1 MPRVQPAA
9 ATHVIHG
16 LALGE
21 FAPLGC
27 SRPSVLAF
35 DTWQASVCRYLEWD
49 EYFMQLALLTAQ
61 RSKDP
66 NKQVGA
72 VIVGQQQVILAV
84 GYNGFPRGCSDAAL
98 PWAKE
103 PPEGITDL
111 LDTKY
116 PYVVHAEANA
126 LLNKNAASVEGAS
139 LYVTLFPCNECAKL
153 LIQAG
158 IKEVVFLE
166 ASTSLLDSLS
176 AASPLNIQPQP
187 LALTLLFGTNS
198 MLTPCATHT
207 HSLARCST
215 LGRPSQF
222 AAADLLPLQDKVLS
236 HLQDPQH
243 PGYARLHQILHTT
256 SAKPPPPAKCHM
268 QGMARPACTDA
279 GDQEQEAV
287 YQQQQRLD
295 GGGSS
300 TTTKPID
307 SCYIAS
313 WRLLRLAGVK
323 LRQYKLTRSGLLS
336 V

>member
-1 MPRVQPAA
+1 MVGLRRFNPNAWPLAVTSLVLSLTNLWLWVGHRSACRPQRKELSVDVEEGSQKVQAVTCRQIQGDEEADKQEGEAA
-9 ATHVIHG
+9 
-16 LALGE
+16 LAQRIVQVDRA
-21 FAPLGC
+21 APGAAC
-27 SRPSVLAF
+27 SRNPRDPRPRSG
-35 DTWQASVCRYLEWD
+35 YLEWD

-166 ASTSLLDSLS
+166 
-176 AASPLNIQPQP
+176 
-187 LALTLLFGTNS
+187 
-198 MLTPCATHT
+198 
-207 HSLARCST
+207 
-215 LGRPSQF
+215 
-222 AAADLLPLQDKVLS
+222 DKVLS

-256 SAKPPPPAKCHM
+256 SAKPPPPANGHV
-268 QGMARPACTDA
+268 QGITRPACTDA